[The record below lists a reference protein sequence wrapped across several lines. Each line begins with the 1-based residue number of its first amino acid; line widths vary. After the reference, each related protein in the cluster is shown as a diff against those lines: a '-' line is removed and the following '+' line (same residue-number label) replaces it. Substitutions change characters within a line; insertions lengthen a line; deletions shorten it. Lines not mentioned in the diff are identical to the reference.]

1 MRRINTWSPAE
12 LNIAGD
18 AARGT
23 QEIERIQTKVSF

>member
-23 QEIERIQTKVSF
+23 REIERIQTKASF